1 MKKIFRKML
10 KLIRGILFLPFW
22 WLERLIPRSKR
33 IFVFGGWG
41 GRKYSDNSKALYE
54 YIIKNVPKLKPYWI
68 TGDKRIYQKLMDDNK
83 PVAMTYSI
91 KGWLLS
97 LRAFFVINSN
107 SDDRNLYA
115 VNGAKIICLWH
126 GMPLKKIEYDTKL
139 GLRLQGKN
147 VKTGIKIKNMIR
159 DIIFPYYK
167 YNKKPYSTISSADFF
182 IPFLL
187 SAFLLD
193 KKNIWLTGLPRT
205 DWFYERKTEKI
216 ISNLRNNEKYINSR
230 VILYMPTFRRMRNYG
245 NFFNPFNIQ
254 SFNSDKFI
262 DFLEKEDVV
271 FLYKPHNFDHTFN
284 FSLLS
289 ERFVLIN
296 DDDYDELYVLIS
308 NIDILVTDYSSVYFD
323 FLCLNKP
330 AILTPFDY
338 DVYIQNYREHY
349 FDYNLL
355 PSIKAYNWDE
365 LMSIIVEKKYYSIPK
380 GEADKFCKYNDG
392 HATERV
398 LQKTLEL
405 LDKTA

>member
-1 MKKIFRKML
+1 MKKVLSRMFRVMC
-10 KLIRGILFLPFW
+10 GILFLPFW
-22 WLERLIPRSKR
+22 WLERLIPRNKYL
-33 IFVFGGWG
+33 FLFGASYGTD
-41 GRKYSDNSKALYE
+41 YSDNSKALFE
-54 YIIKNVPKLKPYWI
+54 YILRNEPRIKPYWI
-68 TGDKRIYQKLMDDNK
+68 TYNKKIYQKLIDENK
-83 PVAMTYSI
+83 PVTMAYST

-97 LRAFFVINSN
+97 LRALFIISSTN
-107 SDDRNLYA
+107 DDRNIYA
-115 VNGAKIICLWH
+115 VNGAKRICLWH
-126 GMPLKKIEYDTKL
+126 GMPLKKIEYDTKM
-139 GLRLQGKN
+139 GQKFQGKN
-147 VKTGIKIKNMIR
+147 VNIGIKIKNVIR
-159 DIIFPYYK
+159 DITLPYYK
-167 YNKKPYSTISSADFF
+167 YNKKPYSTISSAEFF
-182 IPFLL
+182 VPFLS

-205 DWFYERKTEKI
+205 DWFYERITEKI

-230 VILYMPTFRRMRNYG
+230 VILYMPTFRRRSNYG

-254 SFNSDKFI
+254 DFNSDKFI
-262 DFLEKEDVV
+262 DFLEKEDVI
-271 FLYKPHNFDHTFN
+271 FLYKPHYFDRTSN

-296 DDDYDELYVLIS
+296 ESDYDELYVFIS

-338 DVYIQNYREHY
+338 DVYIQNFREHY

-365 LMSIIVEKKYYSIPK
+365 LMNIITEKKYYSIPK
-380 GEADKFCKYNDG
+380 EEADKFCKYNDG
-392 HATERV
+392 HASERV

-405 LDKTA
+405 LDKSA

>member
-1 MKKIFRKML
+1 MIKIV

-22 WLERLIPRSKR
+22 WFECLIPRSKN
-33 IFVFGGWG
+33 IFVFGAWYGT
-41 GRKYSDNSKALYE
+41 RYSDNPKALFDF
-54 YIIKNVPKLKPYWI
+54 ISKNKPTMKLYWI
-68 TGDKRIYQKLMDDNK
+68 THDKNVYKKLLDEHK
-83 PVAMTYSI
+83 YVAMAYSF
-91 KGWLLS
+91 KGWCIS
-97 LRAFFVINSN
+97 LRTSVAFTTHNKDINIH
-107 SDDRNLYA
+107 A
-115 VNGAKIICLWH
+115 MHGAKLICLWH

-147 VKTGIKIKNMIR
+147 VKTGIKIKNIIR
-159 DIIFPYYK
+159 NIIFPYYK

-182 IPFLL
+182 IPFLS

-193 KKNIWLTGLPRT
+193 KKNILLTGLPRT
-205 DWFYERKTEKI
+205 DWFYERKMEKI

-230 VILYMPTFRRMRNYG
+230 IVLYMPTFRRMKNHG

-296 DDDYDELYVLIS
+296 DDDYNELYVLIS

-365 LMSIIVEKKYYSIPK
+365 LMSIIVEKKYYSVPK
-380 GEADKFCKYNDG
+380 EEADKFCKYNDG
-392 HATERV
+392 HASERV

-405 LDKTA
+405 LDESA